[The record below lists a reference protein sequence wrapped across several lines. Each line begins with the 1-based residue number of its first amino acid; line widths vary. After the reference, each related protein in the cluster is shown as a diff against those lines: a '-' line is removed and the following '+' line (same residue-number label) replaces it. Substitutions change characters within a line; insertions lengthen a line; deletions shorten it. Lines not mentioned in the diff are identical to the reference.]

1 MKKITITRTYETYK
15 YEELSKEIQ
24 EKLLE
29 KEIEYCI
36 ESYCECF
43 LYEDMLDYAGQLLQ
57 KYFGQKAKLNK
68 ICYDLSYC
76 QGSGAMIEFNLYY
89 YNCNV
94 TIKQHGH
101 YYHEYSFII
110 EENGENYLS
119 DNRYKY
125 LHDKIVDMNR
135 ELSKYGYNLIDW
147 KNFTEQA
154 KEQLEENTYLEN
166 GEIFN
171 N

>member
-1 MKKITITRTYETYK
+1 MEKITITKTYETYK

-29 KEIEYCI
+29 KEVDNCRDIY
-36 ESYCECF
+36 SDNY
-43 LYEDMLDYAGQLLQ
+43 LYEDMLDYAKILLK
-57 KYFGQKAKLNK
+57 KYFGQKAKLDK
-68 ICYDLSYC
+68 IWYDLSYS
-76 QGSGAMIEFNLYY
+76 QGSGAMIEFDLTYY
-89 YNCNV
+89 GCDLS
-94 TIKQHGH
+94 IKQHGH
-101 YYHEYSFII
+101 YYHEYSFVI

-125 LHDKIVDMNR
+125 LHDKIVNMNG

-154 KEQLEENTYLEN
+154 KEQLEENTYLKN

>member
-1 MKKITITRTYETYK
+1 MEKITITKTYEVYK

-29 KEIEYCI
+29 KEVDYCI
-36 ESYCECF
+36 DSYCECC
-43 LYEDMLDYAGQLLQ
+43 LYEDMLDYARQLLE
-57 KYFGQKAKLNK
+57 KYFGQKAKLDK
-68 ICYDLSYC
+68 IWYDLSYS
-76 QGSGAMIEFNLYY
+76 QGSGAMIEFNLTYY
-89 YNCNV
+89 GCDLS
-94 TIKQHGH
+94 IKQHGH
-101 YYHEYSFII
+101 YYHEHSFII

-135 ELSKYGYNLIDW
+135 ELSKYGYDLINW
-147 KNFTEQA
+147 ENFTEQA
-154 KEQLEENTYLEN
+154 EEQLEENTYLEN